1 MFFSCLKGGYRFW
14 RKEDH
19 RGEMLFALHLI
30 KSIYH
35 QHLCYLWLDIDL
47 DHQAEVVFVRFLHY
61 KVIIFQY
68 CILGKK
74 ITMHNSFLGSW
85 ELTSA
90 SGGQDMYIN
99 YWKFFSMGSLS
110 ILPHLFFQSCISVWI
125 HGYLFYVLG
134 YNSLLHY
141 LFCCSNCSNFRGR
154 YIFKYKN
161 TLSKN

>member
-110 ILPHLFFQSCISVWI
+110 ILPHLYFSWGLKTNAQSHLVHQNTTI
-125 HGYLFYVLG
+125 
-134 YNSLLHY
+134 
-141 LFCCSNCSNFRGR
+141 
-154 YIFKYKN
+154 YIFCS
-161 TLSKN
+161 LVFLCIVQGPP